1 MDPRARERESAAAL
15 QLAGTYDAAAVL
27 PRWAGLL
34 EAARV
39 RGQGLFSIVSA
50 VYNAEEYLDAFLE
63 SLEQQRYPFALLDI
77 VLVDDGSTD
86 GSLDRIGAWQRKYP
100 DQIRVLTGANGGP
113 GAARNRGLDFSRNP
127 WITFCDPDDVLDPG
141 YLERVAGFIRR
152 DRSGKAAAVTG
163 RLIQFFEDTGDV
175 RDTHALAW
183 KFSSG
188 ERIVDLD
195 REPHYVHLSAGT
207 VFLRKAVLDSAG
219 LRFDERI
226 RPTFEDAHL
235 VVRYLGS
242 CPRPTIGLVP
252 DARYYYRQRAA
263 GTSLAQSGWV
273 SGHRY
278 TSVLEH
284 GYLALLQAL
293 ADDNGSAPR
302 WAQNTVLYDIM
313 WYFLAD
319 RAVRHPVAALSDTQ
333 RRDFLQWLEDIFSF
347 IDTEAIL
354 DFALVPVNID
364 IRTAVALRFK
374 GSVPAAWHV
383 DAPSPQSA
391 VCRYAYFYRGQPPI
405 ERYLDPAE
413 SPLAPATSKRI
424 AHEFFGEVFAWQRV
438 VHFPAAEEPRCELD
452 GRMLEPRSRPGPPQ
466 ARYLPKDTSA
476 DLRLDTG
483 LPERAALRAA
493 RFIPAAGLR
502 RRVQS
507 RVRRTFHPVGTA
519 ADSTP
524 DLARFGIK
532 APAPP
537 GAAQAA
543 EDEQLKLRAA
553 DPDVRARYQDAWL
566 VMDRPDHGF
575 DNGEHFYRYLARNQ
589 PGINA
594 WFVLKSDSP
603 DWSRLQDEGF
613 RLVPW
618 GSDELVLLALN
629 AKYRISSDAALPSYF
644 PIDRKRFGGGAGR
657 FVFLQHGVIWNDL
670 SRWLNDKCI
679 DRFITSTPA
688 EYASL
693 TEDGSVYTV
702 TEREVRLTGLARFD
716 SLHERAEQQRLQE
729 TAPTT
734 ITVMPTWRMN
744 VAEDMARAATP
755 SERRAVL
762 LDSEFYRQ
770 WTAFIS
776 DPRLLALL
784 RRTGFRLAFFVHPS
798 LAAELTGD
806 ALPEHVE
813 LYPRPGVSLHDLVLE
828 SAAFVTDYSSTAFDA
843 AYIDRNVLYFQFDA
857 ATFLRGDHPARPGY
871 FDYQRDGFGPVAG
884 SVDELL
890 ANLEALERTG
900 FSGNPAYA
908 ERAAGTFAHR
918 DAGNCARIFESVL
931 ELEKD

>member
-1 MDPRARERESAAAL
+1 MSGP
-15 QLAGTYDAAAVL
+15 G
-27 PRWAGLL
+27 GK
-34 EAARV
+34 
-39 RGQGLFSIVSA
+39 GQALFSIVSA
-50 VYNAEEYLDAFLE
+50 VYNAEAYLDAFLE
-63 SLEQQRYPFALLDI
+63 SLEQQRYPFARLDI
-77 VLVDDGSTD
+77 ILVDDGSTD
-86 GSLDRIGAWQRKYP
+86 SSLARMEAWQRKYP
-100 DQIRVLTGANGGP
+100 QQIRILTGANGGP
-113 GAARNRGLDFSRNP
+113 GAARNRGLDLARNP

-141 YLERVAGFIRR
+141 YLDRVAGFIRR
-152 DRSGKAAAVTG
+152 DRRGTAAAVTG
-163 RLIQFFEDTGDV
+163 RLIQFFEDTGEL

-183 KFSSG
+183 KFLSG
-188 ERIVDLD
+188 ERIVDLN

-207 VFLRKAVLDSAG
+207 VFLRKAVLDTAG

-235 VVRYLGS
+235 VVRYLNS

-263 GTSLAQSGWV
+263 GTSLAQSGWA
-273 SGHRY
+273 SDHRY
-278 TSVLEH
+278 TSVLDH

-293 ADDNGSAPR
+293 AEEHGSAPR
-302 WAQNTVLYDIM
+302 WAQNTVLYDVM

-319 RAVRHPVAALSDTQ
+319 RAMRHPVAGLTPAQ
-333 RRDFLQWLEDIFSF
+333 RGDFLQRLERIFSF

-354 DFALVPVNID
+354 DFALVPVSID

-374 GSVPAAWHV
+374 GNAPAVWYV
-383 DAPSPQSA
+383 DSPSPQSS
-391 VCRYAYFYRGQPPI
+391 VRRYAYFYRGDAPAEQ
-405 ERYLDPAE
+405 YLDPAG
-413 SPLAPATSKRI
+413 SPLTPATAKRI
-424 AHEFFGEVFAWQRV
+424 THEFFGEVFAWQRV
-438 VHFPAAEEPRCELD
+438 VHFPAAEEPRCDLD
-452 GRMLEPRSRPGPPQ
+452 GSTLETRSRPGPPQ

-476 DLRLDTG
+476 DLRLDIA
-483 LPERAALRAA
+483 LPERTALRAA
-493 RFIPAAGLR
+493 RLIPAAGLR

-507 RVRRTFHPVGTA
+507 RVRRAFHPGAGTSA
-519 ADSTP
+519 GPTP
-524 DLARFGIK
+524 DLGRFGIT
-532 APAPP
+532 PVSPP
-537 GAAQAA
+537 EEGQAA
-543 EDEQLKLRAA
+543 ADEQLKLRAA
-553 DPDVRARYQDAWL
+553 TPEVRARYQDAWL

-575 DNGEHFYRYLARNQ
+575 DNGEHFYRYLARHQ
-589 PGINA
+589 PDINA

-644 PIDRKRFGGGAGR
+644 PIDRRRFGGGAGR

-670 SRWLNDKCI
+670 SRWLNDKRL

-693 TEDGSVYTV
+693 TADGSVYTV

-716 SLHERAEQQRLQE
+716 ALHQRAEQLERQGS
-729 TAPTT
+729 APTT

-744 VAEDMARAATP
+744 VAEDMSRAATAA
-755 SERRAVL
+755 ERRAIL
-762 LDSEFYRQ
+762 LDSAFYRQ
-770 WTAFIS
+770 WMAFIS

-806 ALPEHVE
+806 ALPGHVE

-871 FDYQRDGFGPVAG
+871 FDYRRDGFGPVAG

-890 ANLEALERTG
+890 ENLEALERNGFAGSPVYTG
-900 FSGNPAYA
+900 
-908 ERAAGTFAHR
+908 RAAGTFAYR